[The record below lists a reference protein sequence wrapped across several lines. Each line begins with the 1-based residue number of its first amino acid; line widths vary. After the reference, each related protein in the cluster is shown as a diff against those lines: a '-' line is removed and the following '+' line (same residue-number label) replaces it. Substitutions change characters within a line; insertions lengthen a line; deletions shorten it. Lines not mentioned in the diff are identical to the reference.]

1 MSQDLSPRPSKKRY
15 ILPAV
20 AAVFFLFVLP
30 SIVLAMASNMTGI
43 DIISIGEEKPLA
55 PHQIVGRK
63 RVAGGVAVWVRTD
76 EDTSAAEMK
85 RIVRNIVKTNYRG
98 RPRMTV
104 YFFRKLDPESN
115 LPKNVGTHSPDDT
128 YVWTSSDGIRK
139 IL

>member
-1 MSQDLSPRPSKKRY
+1 MSQDLSPHPSKKRY

-63 RVAGGVAVWVRTD
+63 RVVGGVAVWVRTD
-76 EDTSAAEMK
+76 ENTSAAQMK
-85 RIVRNIVKTNYRG
+85 RIVRDIVKTNYRG
-98 RPRMTV
+98 RPMMTV
-104 YFFRKLDPESN
+104 YFFRKPDPESN
-115 LPKNVGTHSPDDT
+115 LVKKVGTHQPDDT
-128 YVWTSSDGIRK
+128 YVWTPSNGIRK
-139 IL
+139 TL